1 MRWAEGRLVFRLK
14 HLKPH
19 KHLSSIV
26 RVVRALFLTLRWEE
40 SYTKQPQSKKIAFF
54 ELLHCS
60 KDNYRSVMKATA
72 VHFQLRS
79 CLVQPTILLM
89 TRWLTHVRLWHHS
102 RREVCRSGGRWLC
115 ACSEFW
121 TLNGIRCG
129 GESSSANQH
138 FRYFGSFGLSNQN
151 RSMKCDAQNDRF
163 EKSDGGDGVLDNW
176 RQNTKSSIGIFTCG
190 KASRSSNP
198 CVGEELIPKQ

>member
-102 RREVCRSGGRWLC
+102 RREVCRSGVDFVRAPNFELWMESAAVANPVRQISIFVTSVRSASPIKIDRWN
-115 ACSEFW
+115 AMHKTIAS
-121 TLNGIRCG
+121 
-129 GESSSANQH
+129 
-138 FRYFGSFGLSNQN
+138 
-151 RSMKCDAQNDRF
+151 K
-163 EKSDGGDGVLDNW
+163 KW
-176 RQNTKSSIGIFTCG
+176 RW
-190 KASRSSNP
+190 RRRP
-198 CVGEELIPKQ
+198 R

>member
-1 MRWAEGRLVFRLK
+1 MRWAEERLVFRLK

-54 ELLHCS
+54 ELSHCS

-102 RREVCRSGGRWLC
+102 RREVCRSGGRWLR

-138 FRYFGSFGLSNQN
+138 FRYFGSASPI
-151 RSMKCDAQNDRF
+151 KIDRWNAMH
-163 EKSDGGDGVLDNW
+163 KTIASKKV
-176 RQNTKSSIGIFTCG
+176 TVATASSIIGG
-190 KASRSSNP
+190 K
-198 CVGEELIPKQ
+198 IPNLPLVFLPAGKPAGLAILV